1 MPENSGTERSYY
13 TINEVAERFELSVS
27 KVRRLI
33 EDHYLGAVRIDGSL
47 RVPTEFV
54 QGNEPLPS
62 LRGTLLVLIDAGFSD
77 DESMDWLF
85 SVSDELG
92 ECPIDSLVD
101 GRKSAVRRA
110 TQSLAF

>member
-1 MPENSGTERSYY
+1 MPENSGAERSYF
-13 TINEVAERFELSVS
+13 TINEVAERLELSPS

-33 EDHYLGAVRIDGSL
+33 EEHSLGAVRIDGSL
-47 RVPTEFV
+47 RVPTEFI

-62 LRGTLLVLIDAGFSD
+62 LRGTLLVLLDAGFSD
-77 DESMDWLF
+77 DEAMDWLF
-85 SVSDELG
+85 SVSEELG

>member
-1 MPENSGTERSYY
+1 MPETSGTDRSYY
-13 TINEVAERFELSVS
+13 TISQVAELLGFSVS

-33 EDHYLGAVRIDGSL
+33 EDHHLGAVRRDGAL
-47 RVPTEFV
+47 MVPTEFV

-62 LRGTLLVLIDAGFSD
+62 LRGTLLVLLDAGFSD
-77 DESMDWLF
+77 DESMEWLF
-85 SVSDELG
+85 SVSEELG